1 MRKRMLTV
9 AGSLPAPHLH
19 REAKGFKQ
27 FLQGSIR
34 RNQSRGRTFWPS
46 FMLCWSPF
54 SCHWKASPRGRT
66 ATRTDE
72 RCVYLS
78 GQGKEVAW
86 SPECQT
92 DQAGRVLNWCWLDL

>member
-1 MRKRMLTV
+1 MRKGMLTV

-19 REAKGFKQ
+19 REMKGFKQ

-34 RNQSRGRTFWPS
+34 RNQSHGRTFWPS
-46 FMLCWSPF
+46 FMLCLSPF
-54 SCHWKASPRGRT
+54 SCRWQASPRGRT

-78 GQGKEVAW
+78 KAKKWLGPLNVK
-86 SPECQT
+86 QT
-92 DQAGRVLNWCWLDL
+92 RLAES